1 MKNRAFTGQA
11 PETTHFSIARH
22 LGTVVRTLGIAGVFI
37 VICAFFSVSNDVFLT
52 WDNWVNL
59 LRQSAINAVLALGAT
74 YVILAGGIDL
84 SVGSVMA
91 ISGMVAGS
99 LITTSSMQAGFIA
112 GVVSPGSVLH
122 SIPAAIFAG
131 LATGIV
137 LGAVNG
143 LLVARLRLPPFVTT
157 LGMLSMARGMTLI
170 YSDGRPVS
178 DLPDAFV
185 WIGAGSVGGIPVP
198 VLIVAA
204 VFAVAWVVLR
214 YTPYGRYVYAVGGS
228 ERAAKTSGVSTRTV
242 IALTYVISGALAG
255 MAGLILTART
265 TAALPQAGVGYE
277 LDAIAA
283 VVIGGT
289 SLSGGRGT
297 LFGTL
302 VGALIIAT
310 INNGMDLMGV
320 SSYYQQLL
328 KGAIIVLAVAVD
340 RLRK

>member
-1 MKNRAFTGQA
+1 MKNKVFAGPILEGSQFAF
-11 PETTHFSIARH
+11 ARKISDVFK
-22 LGTVVRTLGIAGVFI
+22 TFGIAGVFI
-37 VICAFFSVSNDVFLT
+37 LICVFFSISNDFFLT

-59 LRQSAINAVLALGAT
+59 LRQSAINAVLSIGAT

-84 SVGSVMA
+84 SVGSIMA

-99 LITTSSMQAGFIA
+99 LITTSSMQAGLIA
-112 GVVSPGSVLH
+112 GALPPDSFLH
-122 SIPAAIFAG
+122 SIGIAIFAG
-131 LATGIV
+131 LATGVV
-137 LGAVNG
+137 LGGVNG
-143 LLVARLRLPPFVTT
+143 FLVARLRLPPFVTT

-178 DLPDAFV
+178 DLPDRFV
-185 WIGAGSVGGIPVP
+185 WIGAGGMWGVPTPV
-198 VLIVAA
+198 VIVAG
-204 VFAVAWVVLR
+204 VLLVAWVVLR
-214 YTPYGRYVYAVGGS
+214 FTPFGRYVYAVGGS
-228 ERAAKTSGVSTRTV
+228 ERAAKTSGVSTRLV
-242 IALTYVISGALAG
+242 MAMTYVISGALAG
-255 MAGLILTART
+255 LAGLLLTART
-265 TAALPQAGVGYE
+265 TAALPQAGAGYE

-328 KGAIIVLAVAVD
+328 KGAIIVMAVAVD